1 MSTEA
6 ENLAAI
12 NEYMR
17 LAGVAAVAAAC
28 RRDAG
33 QLVVPEEY
41 GAPWLALPAGSDAE
55 VGLREPVRPR
65 ATRGPTTVHAVPV
78 NAPAA
83 ELAWWREPWV
93 MRAQLFDLAIGAG
106 LGAIA
111 GVWYLVDRVVTATAH
126 AVDAH
131 AGQIEGVVVL
141 IVVLALCTM
150 LGGRSG
156 GGTRISGTFE
166 GTLHK

>member
-1 MSTEA
+1 MTNETA
-6 ENLAAI
+6 DLAAI

-41 GAPWLALPAGSDAE
+41 GAPWLALPAGSDAA
-55 VGLREPVRPR
+55 VGLSEPVRPR
-65 ATRGPTTVHAVPV
+65 AARGPTTVHAVPV
-78 NAPAA
+78 SAPAA

-93 MRAQLFDLAIGAG
+93 MRAQLADLAIGVA

-150 LGGRSG
+150 LGGRGG

-166 GTLHK
+166 GTLRR